1 MKKQSTNTGS
11 TFNKNMTNT
20 ETLTFDNSTV
30 SSNICIP
37 VLTAP
42 LTPSNQLQGSL
53 YIKNDFTAQTQWCF
67 KKCLQ

>member
-1 MKKQSTNTGS
+1 MNKQLANTGS

-30 SSNICIP
+30 SSNICVP

-42 LTPSNQLQGSL
+42 LTPSNQIARIALH
-53 YIKNDFTAQTQWCF
+53 
-67 KKCLQ
+67 

>member
-1 MKKQSTNTGS
+1 MLYYQSMCEFISEIMKKQSANTGS

-42 LTPSNQLQGSL
+42 LTPSNQIARIALH
-53 YIKNDFTAQTQWCF
+53 
-67 KKCLQ
+67 